1 VKAVVLA
8 AGLGSRMQR
17 PDPGADLDAMQR
29 SAADHGVK
37 ALVPIG
43 GRPFLDYALSRLA
56 DAGIRDVVLVVG
68 KSTRAIRDRYEATPP
83 ERVRLAF
90 AEQAEPRGSA
100 DALLAAEGFVVG
112 GDQDFLAM
120 NSDDLYPLSSLL
132 GLLGLGRAGLP
143 VFERGRLLATS
154 NFSEKRVAA
163 FAVLRLGGDGFLE
176 GIVEK
181 PDPVDV
187 PGSGQE
193 VLLSMNLWRFPSAI
207 FDACRRVPDSVRGER
222 ELPQA
227 VGLGIAA
234 GLFRLAT
241 FRCDDP
247 VLDLTT
253 RADVAAVTERL
264 RGVEARP

>member
-17 PDPGADLDAMQR
+17 SDPGAALDAAQR
-29 SAADHGVK
+29 SAADRGLK
-37 ALVPIG
+37 ALVPVA
-43 GRPFLDYALSRLA
+43 GRPFLDHALSRLA

-68 KSTRAIRDRYEATPP
+68 PSTRAIRARYEAAPP

-100 DALLAAEGFVVG
+100 DALLAAQAFVG
-112 GDQDFLAM
+112 SEEFLAM
-120 NSDDLYPLSSLL
+120 NSDDLYPPSALL
-132 GLLGLGRAGLP
+132 GLLALGRPGLP
-143 VFERGRLLATS
+143 VFERNRLLATS
-154 NFSEKRVAA
+154 NFSAERIAA
-163 FAVLRLGGDGFLE
+163 FAVLRLGREGFLE

-181 PDPVDV
+181 PEASFP
-187 PGSGQE
+187 PGSGAE
-193 VLLSMNLWRFPSAI
+193 VLLSMNLWRFPPAI
-207 FDACRRVPDSVRGER
+207 FDACRRVPDSARGER

-227 VGLGIAA
+227 VGLSIAE

-241 FRCDDP
+241 FPCDDP

-253 RADVAAVTERL
+253 RADVAALSERL
-264 RGVEARP
+264 RGVEARS